1 MKTSCP
7 IIFAILFLTHTA
19 IIVKYEDSLSI
30 IRFDYNRVAV
40 HLLVCVF
47 MVLIPLR
54 FDYNRYS
61 TNSSVSI
68 IIFQFHKGS
77 IITAHDHG
85 AVLQQVISIPLRLN
99 YNGA

>member
-7 IIFAILFLTHTA
+7 IIFAILFLTHAA

-54 FDYNRYS
+54 FNYNAGKPCEI
-61 TNSSVSI
+61 VVDI
-68 IIFQFHKGS
+68 KFQFH
-77 IITAHDHG
+77 
-85 AVLQQVISIPLRLN
+85 
-99 YNGA
+99 

>member
-1 MKTSCP
+1 MKTLCP

-54 FDYNRYS
+54 FNYNRERAKIEAIS
-61 TNSSVSI
+61 KR
-68 IIFQFHKGS
+68 FQF
-77 IITAHDHG
+77 
-85 AVLQQVISIPLRLN
+85 Q
-99 YNGA
+99 

>member
-1 MKTSCP
+1 MQHKY
-7 IIFAILFLTHTA
+7 THAA
-19 IIVKYEDSLSI
+19 IIAKYEAGLSI
-30 IRFDYNRVAV
+30 IRFDYNRVAM

-77 IITAHDHG
+77 IITI
-85 AVLQQVISIPLRLN
+85 VTQNVWIVTNIYFNSTKVQL
-99 YNGA
+99 